1 MVHVRVPEELVLL
14 RALLA
19 VLRQLAAEQARV
31 NGHPQRI
38 LRLGPEQLGDLRLA
52 HQHLL
57 VAGREEAGVADQQAR
72 AFPVMSF
79 PTIRRGKPRLEA
91 ALRLIWRWR
100 GAAYQSWRWRVSW
113 RCRVRWPGPVGG
125 ACGRSLWAAALY
137 KVRRGAA
144 LAHGFVKSRVC
155 SLPSMM
161 RGEESMA
168 W

>member
-31 NGHPQRI
+31 YGHPQRI

-100 GAAYQSWRWRVSW
+100 GAAYQSWRCRVSWRWRVSW
-113 RCRVRWPGPVGG
+113 PVGG
-125 ACGRSLWAAALY
+125 GCGRSLWAAALY